1 MRSNES
7 TRRATRDARREVL
20 GVSLEWNPFDEL
32 WALNL
37 PPGRTIT
44 GLVSK
49 VARKPHSR
57 KSKQGNATHRM
68 LIGHATQTYF
78 PVKNPLWIR
87 RHSSLR

>member
-1 MRSNES
+1 M
-7 TRRATRDARREVL
+7 
-20 GVSLEWNPFDEL
+20 EWNPFDEL
-32 WALNL
+32 WALDL
-37 PPGRTIT
+37 PPGRRIT

-49 VARKPHSR
+49 VARQPYSR

-68 LIGHATQTYF
+68 LIGQATQTYF